1 LTTYAAWTSHCVAL
15 AGLIAAL
22 CVAPALAA
30 SKTALPAPDT
40 LYGTCFAEV
49 GSAAASSRRAK
60 AVYLQ
65 FQGLDGGLLAG
76 VVYQLRYGPTF
87 GFSGDCF
94 ASADGGFVCRAC
106 AGEVC
111 GDSADSFAI
120 LWSGGG
126 SLRLVS
132 RGGGALAEN
141 FEGGRD
147 RFASGTYVLTR
158 VAPETCSG

>member
-1 LTTYAAWTSHCVAL
+1 MTAYAAWTSHCIAF
-15 AGLIAAL
+15 AGLVAAL
-22 CVAPALAA
+22 CVTPVLAA
-30 SKTALPAPDT
+30 SKTALPALDS
-40 LYGTCFAEV
+40 LYDTCFAEV
-49 GSAAASSRRAK
+49 GAAAGRRAK

-65 FQGLDGGLLAG
+65 FQSLDGGLLAG

-87 GFSGDCF
+87 GFSGDCS
-94 ASADGGFVCRAC
+94 ASVDGGFVCNAC
-106 AGEVC
+106 TGGTC
-111 GDSADSFAI
+111 GDRADSFAI

-132 RGGGALAEN
+132 RGGGVLAEN